1 MPLSSAQWGGMAEG
15 EVNQRLAAILAADV
29 AGYSRLMGDDERA
42 TVDALDACRDIFR
55 EHVDGHGGRVVDT
68 AGDSVLAVFELAT
81 AAVEAALTIQ
91 EALGARNAPLPDD
104 RRMHFRIGI
113 HIGEVLTKPDGTIYG
128 DGVNIAARLEAIADA
143 GGICVSDTVHGA
155 VRGRIGTGFDDLGD
169 QEVKNIAEPVRAYRL
184 VLSTGPRGKPRRRL
198 AAPAIGA
205 VALVLAA
212 AAAWW
217 QLGSGSDSATP
228 PRVERSIAVLPF
240 SNMSEEPGQEY
251 FADGISE
258 DLITELSR
266 FEGLLVIARNSTFR
280 FKGQAVDVAEVAK
293 ALGVRY
299 VLEGGVRRTGE
310 RVRITA
316 QLIDTSNGAHDRELT
331 DVFAVQDDVTR
342 QIIAALEEKIGGLTP
357 TRGFKP
363 LSQSHDAYDLFLRA
377 RVEKERRTA
386 ATNERARELLVQA
399 IALDPA
405 FAAAYAEL
413 SDAQYLAWN
422 YRWDDAL
429 TLEIALA
436 TAEKAVALDR
446 ALPLAHVQLGRRYM
460 WLGRFDGSL
469 AAINTAITLDAN
481 FAAAYAAHAYL
492 SLFTADYA
500 LSRTI
505 AERAMRL
512 DPYAARP
519 VYYRG
524 MAYFAE
530 QEYERA
536 IEVMRDGLSVN
547 PGFST
552 LQTWVA
558 SAYAQLGNEE
568 AAREALAAA
577 LQANPNAA
585 TASLRQPFTDSSLLE
600 SYAEGLRL
608 AGYDGPDLTPN

>member
-1 MPLSSAQWGGMAEG
+1 MAERD
-15 EVNQRLAAILAADV
+15 VRQRLAAILAADV

-42 TVDALDACRDIFR
+42 TVVALDACRDIFR
-55 EHVDGHGGRVVDT
+55 THVTGHGGRVVDT

-81 AAVEAALTIQ
+81 SAVDAAVAIQAAL
-91 EALGARNAPLPDD
+91 AVRNAPLSDD
-104 RRMHFRIGI
+104 RRMRFRIGI

-128 DGVNIAARLEAIADA
+128 DGVNIAARLEAIAQVD
-143 GGICVSDTVHGA
+143 GICVSDMVHGA
-155 VRGRIGTGFDDLGD
+155 VRGRVDKSFENLGE
-169 QEVKNIAEPVRAYRL
+169 QEIKNIAEPVRAFRL
-184 VLSTGPRGKPRRRL
+184 VLSDEARGKTTRQRPVF
-198 AAPAIGA
+198 AIGA
-205 VALVLAA
+205 AVLVLGLVVAL
-212 AAAWW
+212 AWW
-217 QLGSGSDSATP
+217 QFTDRPGPAAP

-240 SNMSEEPGQEY
+240 TNMSGEAEQEY

-266 FEGLLVIARNSTFR
+266 FEGLLVIARNSSFR
-280 FKGQAVDVAEVAK
+280 FKGQAVDVTEVAK

-316 QLIDTSNGAHDRELT
+316 QLIDADTGGHLWAERYDRELT

-342 QIIAALEEKIGGLTP
+342 QIVAALETKIGGLTP

-363 LSQSHDAYDLFLRA
+363 LSSSHEAYDLFLRG

-386 ATNERARELLVQA
+386 QTNQRARELFAQA
-399 IALDPA
+399 IALDPT

-422 YRWDDAL
+422 YGFSDDL

-436 TAEKAVALDR
+436 TAEKAIALDR
-446 ALPLAHVQLGRRYM
+446 ALPAAHVQLGRRYM
-460 WLGRFDGSL
+460 WLGRFEESL
-469 AAINTAITLDAN
+469 AAINAAIALDAN

-500 LSRTI
+500 LTRTI
-505 AERAMRL
+505 ADRAMRL

-524 MAYFAE
+524 MA
-530 QEYERA
+530 
-536 IEVMRDGLSVN
+536 
-547 PGFST
+547 
-552 LQTWVA
+552 
-558 SAYAQLGNEE
+558 
-568 AAREALAAA
+568 
-577 LQANPNAA
+577 
-585 TASLRQPFTDSSLLE
+585 
-600 SYAEGLRL
+600 
-608 AGYDGPDLTPN
+608 